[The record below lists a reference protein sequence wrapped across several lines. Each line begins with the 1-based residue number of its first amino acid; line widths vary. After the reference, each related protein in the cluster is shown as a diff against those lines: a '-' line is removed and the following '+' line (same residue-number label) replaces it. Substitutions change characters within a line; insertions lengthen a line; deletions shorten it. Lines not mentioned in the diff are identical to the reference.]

1 MDTLPKSFPIKMSQ
15 KKKKDK
21 FFVRKEDHC
30 KLEATQFII

>member
-15 KKKKDK
+15 KKKDK
-21 FFVRKEDHC
+21 FFVQKEDHC